1 MQKWG
6 TPMEYKLVADSCCD
20 LTKEMRQEWG
30 VTSVPLTLTLAEK
43 EFTDDDNLD
52 LPQFMAEMKAC
63 KGRVGSAAPAP
74 GSYADAFKDANAF
87 AVTLSSS
94 LSGSYA
100 SAMSGKSIAEETG
113 ADVHVFDSRSAAA
126 AEVLIVM
133 KIRKLIHEGLQKP
146 EIITRVENFIKE
158 TRTFFVLD
166 NIDNL
171 LKNGRLNRI
180 TATIISTLHIRPIMG
195 ADGDGNISLVSHVQ
209 GWKQVV
215 KKLADTIA
223 SDGRPT
229 KGKSLVITHCSN
241 PSMAEELKSE
251 IERRYEFAEI
261 LVLPTRGVS
270 SLYANEKGVIMAF

>member
-1 MQKWG
+1 MSF
-6 TPMEYKLVADSCCD
+6 TLVADSCCD
-20 LTKEMRQEWG
+20 LTNEMKKEWD

-43 EFTDDDNLD
+43 EFMDDDNLN

-63 KGRVGSAAPAP
+63 KGRVGSAAPSP
-74 GSYADAFKDANAF
+74 GLYADAFRGADAF

-100 SAMSGKSIAEETG
+100 SAMTGKSIAEESG
-113 ADVHVFDSRSAAA
+113 ANVHVFDSRSAAA
-126 AEVLIVM
+126 AEVLIVL
-133 KIRKLIHEGLQKP
+133 KIRKLISEGLQKS
-146 EIITRVENFIKE
+146 EIITRIERFIQE

-223 SDGRPT
+223 NDGRPT
-229 KGKSLVITHCSN
+229 MGKSIVITHCNNS
-241 PSMAEELKSE
+241 PMAEELKNE
-251 IERRYEFAEI
+251 IERRYEFSEI

-270 SLYANEKGVIMAF
+270 SLYANEKGVILAF

>member
-1 MQKWG
+1 MN
-6 TPMEYKLVADSCCD
+6 YKLVADSCCD
-20 LTKEMRQEWG
+20 LTNELKREWD

-52 LPQFMAEMKAC
+52 LPQFMEEMHAC

-74 GSYADAFKDANAF
+74 GLYADAFRGADAF
-87 AVTLSSS
+87 AVTLSSN

-100 SAMSGKSIAEETG
+100 SAMAGKSIAEESG
-113 ADVHVFDSRSAAA
+113 ANVHVFDSRSAAA
-126 AEVLIVM
+126 AEVLIVL
-133 KIRKLIHEGLQKP
+133 KIRKLIREGLQKAD
-146 EIITRVENFIKE
+146 IIAHVEHFIRE
-158 TRTFFVLD
+158 MRTFFVLD

-223 SDGRPT
+223 TDGRPT
-229 KGKSLVITHCSN
+229 KGKSLVITHCNNS
-241 PSMAEELKSE
+241 PMAEELKSE
-251 IERRYEFAEI
+251 IERRYEFSEI

-270 SLYANEKGVIMAF
+270 SLYANEKGVILAF